1 MVSTMQDTGGI
12 ERNEAL
18 EEIQTKSNSLQVLS
32 KERRVR
38 SQPKTKF
45 FFFYNVKYYH
55 GTHKIMRS

>member
-38 SQPKTKF
+38 SQPKTNF
-45 FFFYNVKYYH
+45 FSF
-55 GTHKIMRS
+55 IM